1 MCVLTYLPQPHQG
14 FIITNNRDENIGRP
28 SAKYPSRYKI
38 NGEDVFFPLDGTSK
52 GTWIA
57 TNQNFTLCLLNGAF
71 ENHIS
76 RKPYQYSRGNII
88 VDFYNSDEKN
98 RFLNS
103 KAFIGFENFT
113 LIVIENKSRKII
125 QIVWDGEVVSS
136 KILDDKKPFIW
147 SSSTLYSPEIILN
160 RRLIFS
166 DFLKEF
172 PESSADNLVDF
183 HKFGDLGD
191 EANNLIMKRPDGTQT
206 QSISQI
212 ISGEA
217 IKFRY
222 LDLLEN
228 TDNSIL
234 IL

>member
-1 MCVLTYLPQPHQG
+1 M
-14 FIITNNRDENIGRP
+14 
-28 SAKYPSRYKI
+28 
-38 NGEDVFFPLDGTSK
+38 
-52 GTWIA
+52 
-57 TNQNFTLCLLNGAF
+57 
-71 ENHIS
+71 
-76 RKPYQYSRGNII
+76 
-88 VDFYNSDEKN
+88 
-98 RFLNS
+98 
-103 KAFIGFENFT
+103 
-113 LIVIENKSRKII
+113 
-125 QIVWDGEVVSS
+125 
-136 KILDDKKPFIW
+136 PFIW
-147 SSSTLYSPEIILN
+147 SSSTLYNPEIISN

-191 EANNLIMKRPDGTQT
+191 AANNLIMKRPDGTQT

-228 TDNSIL
+228 TDNSIF